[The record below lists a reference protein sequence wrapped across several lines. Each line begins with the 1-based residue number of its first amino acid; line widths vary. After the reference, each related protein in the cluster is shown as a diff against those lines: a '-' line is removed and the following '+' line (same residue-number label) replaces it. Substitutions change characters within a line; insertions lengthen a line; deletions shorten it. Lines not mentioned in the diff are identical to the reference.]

1 MNETRFK
8 LEDAIMDCWRVV
20 DDVRQVR
27 QCLQKG
33 NVQRSS
39 NILLGIEE
47 LYTLKFEQCF
57 ATFET
62 LWKEM
67 HDQHHAVADAQEPAP

>member
-27 QCLQKG
+27 QCLQQG
-33 NVQRSS
+33 NVQRTSS
-39 NILLGIEE
+39 ILLGIEE

-62 LWKEM
+62 LLKEM
-67 HDQHHAVADAQEPAP
+67 HDQQLAVADAQETAP